1 MVKVS
6 VVVPVYNVEDY
17 LEECLDSISNQTL
30 DDIEVICVN
39 DGSTDKSLDILKK
52 YAKKDNRFTV
62 ISQENAGHAVAT
74 NRGMELAKGEYL
86 FLMDSDD
93 ILKLNALEDTV
104 KVADEKNVD
113 FVLFQALNYYMDTDE
128 YKEQENYSMTKL
140 ADYVGDKVFNWK
152 DIKKFVFKITVT
164 PWSKLYKREFIVNSG
179 AKFPE
184 GLIFDDNV
192 FFWEVL
198 FNAQRITFL
207 REHLFIRR
215 WHSASS
221 TKAGDKRFID
231 SIEIYRLIWQVFKK
245 YGAFD
250 DYKQKLYNSRVRIGY
265 MRLSRIKKEYRE
277 MYYEKLKKSMDE
289 IRHEDFF
296 DDFYQTI
303 SDRNKRIYSL
313 IQELDDPT
321 DLIIDISRY
330 DYENLKEK
338 FNEIKEEN
346 KELKKENKELN
357 KINDQMSNSNSW
369 KLTKSLRSVGNKF
382 K

>member
-6 VVVPVYNVEDY
+6 VVVPIYNVEDF

-39 DGSTDKSLDILKK
+39 DGSTDNSLDILND
-52 YAKKDNRFTV
+52 YAEKDSRFTV

-104 KVADEKNVD
+104 KVADEKDVD
-113 FVLFQALNYYMDTDE
+113 FVLFQAINYYMDTDE

-140 ADYVGDKVFNWK
+140 ADYIGDKVFNWK
-152 DIKKFVFKITVT
+152 DIKQFVFKITVT

-250 DYKQKLYNSRVRIGY
+250 DYKQRLYNSRVRVGY

-277 MYYEKLKKSMDE
+277 MYYEELKKSMDE

-313 IQELDDPT
+313 IQDLDDPT

-357 KINDQMSNSNSW
+357 KVNAQMSNSNSW
-369 KLTKSLRSVGNKF
+369 KLTKSFRSMGK
-382 K
+382 KLK

>member
-39 DGSTDKSLDILKK
+39 DGSTDKSLDILNK

-113 FVLFQALNYYMDTDE
+113 FVLFQAINYYMDTDE

-152 DIKKFVFKITVT
+152 DIKQFVFKITVT

-250 DYKQKLYNSRVRIGY
+250 DYKQRLYNSRVRVGY

-277 MYYEKLKKSMDE
+277 MYYEELKKSMDE

-296 DDFYQTI
+296 DDFYETI

-346 KELKKENKELN
+346 KELKKENNELN
-357 KINDQMSNSNSW
+357 NVNDKMSNSNSW

>member
-6 VVVPVYNVEDY
+6 VVVPVYNVEDF

-39 DGSTDKSLDILKK
+39 DGSTDNSLDILND
-52 YAKKDNRFTV
+52 YAEKDSRFTV

-104 KVADEKNVD
+104 KVADEKDVD
-113 FVLFQALNYYMDTDE
+113 FVLFQAINYYMDTDE

-140 ADYVGDKVFNWK
+140 ADFVGDNVFNWK

-164 PWSKLYKREFIVNSG
+164 PWSKLYKREFIVKSG

-250 DYKQKLYNSRVRIGY
+250 DYKQRLYNSRVRVGY

-277 MYYEKLKKSMDE
+277 MYYEELKKSMDE

-313 IQELDDPT
+313 IQDLDDPT

-338 FNEIKEEN
+338 FNEIKDEN

-357 KINDQMSNSNSW
+357 KVNVQMSNSNSW
-369 KLTKSLRSVGNKF
+369 KLTKSFRSMGK
-382 K
+382 KLK